1 MSLLDR
7 VPSDVRGMARERAA
21 LLPFFGFVVNMRRNL
36 AVFAEWWPVV
46 LPLLA
51 WVGWRTYRGERRKVL
66 RERETEGPR
75 RAG

>member
-7 VPSDVRGMARERAA
+7 VPSNVHEMVRERAA

-46 LPLLA
+46 LPLLV

-66 RERETEGPR
+66 REREAEGPR
-75 RAG
+75 RVG